1 MKGHNGKPVSRK
13 YILFTKIVIKYNEFR
28 LNKYYSKIILYY
40 YVRVNCILKTHIR
53 MYSSIPNLILYD
65 NHVILV
71 RFISDFRDQDAD
83 TCTRVHVL
91 SVNDIINDRFYYYY
105 Y

>member
-1 MKGHNGKPVSRK
+1 
-13 YILFTKIVIKYNEFR
+13 
-28 LNKYYSKIILYY
+28 
-40 YVRVNCILKTHIR
+40 